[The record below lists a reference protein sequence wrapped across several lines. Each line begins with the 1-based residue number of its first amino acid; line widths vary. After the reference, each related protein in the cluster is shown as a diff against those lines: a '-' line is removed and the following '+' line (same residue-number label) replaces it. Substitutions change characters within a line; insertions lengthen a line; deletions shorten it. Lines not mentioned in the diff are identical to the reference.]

1 MNTRGLKN
9 KIKRTA
15 LFNFL
20 RKQRYD
26 IVCLQETHVTKKDIP
41 LWEKQWGGQVIFQE
55 GSNNSKGELML
66 VSKHFYGEISLEKK
80 CERYILI
87 SVKQDM
93 FTCNIA
99 NIYAPN
105 SKSDK
110 LIFFNEL
117 AEMCTEDCDDDL
129 LMFGDFNCVLDNSF
143 DIVFGKPHGSV
154 EVNAF
159 NNMLIKM
166 ELCYV

>member
-1 MNTRGLKN
+1 
-9 KIKRTA
+9 
-15 LFNFL
+15 
-20 RKQRYD
+20 
-26 IVCLQETHVTKKDIP
+26 
-41 LWEKQWGGQVIFQE
+41 
-55 GSNNSKGELML
+55 
-66 VSKHFYGEISLEKK
+66 
-80 CERYILI
+80 
-87 SVKQDM
+87 M

-129 LMFGDFNCVLDNSF
+129 LMFGDFNCVLDNSS
-143 DIVFGKPHGSV
+143 DIVSGKPHGSV

-159 NNMLIKM
+159 NNMLNKM
-166 ELCYV
+166 ELCDVWRSFHENEKDFTWNRTNPFIARRLDYCLASVNILPNCVNCV